1 VEEEDLH
8 KVIWLTQF
16 VGDHGVHDIGAALM
30 RLRRK
35 TPALCLPLLI
45 SWAPLRRL
53 PQVTISQ
60 KRRQLGRLAN
70 EIKKRF
76 FFTSNC
82 SETVRCQFIDEMDAF
97 LTCQVVSSR
106 PLPPI
111 A

>member
-30 RLRRK
+30 RLGRK

-76 FFTSNC
+76 FLPRIAAKQSAAN
-82 SETVRCQFIDEMDAF
+82 S
-97 LTCQVVSSR
+97 LTR
-106 PLPPI
+106 WTPF
-111 A
+111 

>member
-70 EIKKRF
+70 EIKRF
-76 FFTSNC
+76 FLPRIAAKQSAAN
-82 SETVRCQFIDEMDAF
+82 S
-97 LTCQVVSSR
+97 LTR
-106 PLPPI
+106 WTPF
-111 A
+111 